1 MLHDSS
7 SNLTIKARSCW
18 LHSPGREAEGQRAGS
33 PLSSIGHG
41 VLGWPRSWAVGAPG
55 ALSMASQEQWH
66 LAGLKGTCGCDADE
80 ILHETLKE
88 TFDPRREVSKG

>member
-7 SNLTIKARSCW
+7 SDLTIKARPCW
-18 LHSPGREAEGQRAGS
+18 LHSPGREAEARGQR
-33 PLSSIGHG
+33 

-55 ALSMASQEQWH
+55 ALCTASQEQWH
-66 LAGLKGTCGCDADE
+66 LAGLKGTCVCDADE

-88 TFDPRREVSKG
+88 TLDPRGEVSKG